1 MATDRT
7 VAPVQQGTRAVAR
20 DHAPTMRN
28 MGPGRWFREI
38 GWRHVL
44 LLVSVVFVLFPL
56 AWMVSA
62 SFNAVDNLTAATLI
76 PAQLTL
82 ENFTSLFDNPNV
94 PVGRWMWN
102 SLKVAFVA
110 GVFNVFLAA
119 MAAYAFSR
127 LRFRGRRVGLLS
139 LLLLQVFPQFLGF
152 IALFLLAQQ
161 VGGVFPA
168 FGLNTHAFLIMVYM
182 GGAIGF
188 NAFLIKGFMD
198 TIPISLDESAHVDG
212 ASPFAIFT
220 QVVLPL
226 SRPVL
231 AVIFMLSFIGLYSEY
246 ILAAFL
252 LTDTAQYTL
261 AVGLQLFVES
271 EYAAK
276 WGALAAA
283 AVIGSLPIVAV
294 FLFAQKH
301 IISGLTQG
309 AVKG

>member
-1 MATDRT
+1 MATEPII
-7 VAPVQQGTRAVAR
+7 VAGPVPRAQNPSAATIR
-20 DHAPTMRN
+20 R
-28 MGPGRWFREI
+28 MGGARWFREI
-38 GWRHVL
+38 GWRHL
-44 LLVSVVFVLFPL
+44 LLVVAVLFVLFPL

-62 SFNAVDNLTAATLI
+62 SFNAVDNLTAATLV
-76 PAQLTL
+76 PAQVTL
-82 ENFTSLFDNPNV
+82 DNFTGLFNNPNV

-102 SLKVAFVA
+102 TMKVALAA
-110 GVFNVFLAA
+110 GAFNVALAS

-161 VGGVFPA
+161 VGAVFPN
-168 FGLNTHAFLIMVYM
+168 FGLNTHGFLILVYM

-198 TIPISLDESAHVDG
+198 TIPVSLDESAHVDG
-212 ASPFAIFT
+212 ATPFAIFT
-220 QVVLPL
+220 RIVLPL

-271 EYAAK
+271 EYSAK

-294 FLFAQKH
+294 FLLAQRH